1 MLATDRYGANHST
14 YSNLRYPAIV
24 LAGLGA
30 IRSMERVVGVSNR
43 LSWTGWGVATASMVS
58 LTGLIAGFGEAAVA
72 ESAAVLVATGWAF
85 AKQDAAVKKAA
96 AVAEINWD
104 LFILFLLGGS

>member
-1 MLATDRYGANHST
+1 
-14 YSNLRYPAIV
+14 
-24 LAGLGA
+24 
-30 IRSMERVVGVSNR
+30 
-43 LSWTGWGVATASMVS
+43 MVS

-85 AKQDAAVKKAA
+85 AKQDTAVKKAA

-104 LFILFLLGGS
+104 VFMLFLLGGS